1 MLDPF
6 IFFDLG
12 QTLID
17 EWSFV
22 AYFDNLLFKTLNDY
36 GARVDRRNYTALRN
50 NLILDRKFGTSGF
63 LELVSLISKLT
74 LPRGYE
80 STIND
85 VLMEDLLRNKR
96 ELIKLFDEVPKIIP
110 QLSKKYS
117 LGIISNNSSGSAN
130 LLRRHDLDKYFDVV
144 CLSENIGFKK
154 PDHNIFQKALADA
167 NLSINKCIMVGDR
180 LDIEIMPAN
189 ELGMKTIRTL
199 NSLYKIQR
207 ARNEKETPLFTI
219 NSLTELPEILLRIG

>member
-50 NLILDRKFGTSGF
+50 NLILDRTFGTSGF
-63 LELVSLISKLT
+63 LELVSLISKLI

-85 VLMEDLLRNKR
+85 VLMEDLLRKKR

-110 QLSKKYS
+110 QLSKK
-117 LGIISNNSSGSAN
+117 
-130 LLRRHDLDKYFDVV
+130 
-144 CLSENIGFKK
+144 
-154 PDHNIFQKALADA
+154 IFPG
-167 NLSINKCIMVGDR
+167 N
-180 LDIEIMPAN
+180 
-189 ELGMKTIRTL
+189 
-199 NSLYKIQR
+199 Y
-207 ARNEKETPLFTI
+207 
-219 NSLTELPEILLRIG
+219 